1 MLSIYIV
8 FSNCLGSCW
17 WSPRR
22 HVLFVF
28 SGAFSKLDEKLKE
41 DNWLSSLGAQKK
53 SDGLDM
59 KHGHFQSERIDEDR
73 LGPHSFFGVPCG
85 GGGGGP
91 KNIYGGSHAIH
102 GWLERPPSRQDSGRC
117 LKRRHCW
124 HVGHVDGWRTL
135 SRFRLVQLTKA
146 VAGVRKS
153 LFLILYLRF
162 PWVVILSGTA
172 FVLYHWVNDEKCVKQ
187 LTSTK
192 TNYINNL
199 QRSPNVSV

>member
-102 GWLERPPSRQDSGRC
+102 GWLERTTKQAGFGEMPKTAALLTC
-117 LKRRHCW
+117 WTCWWLKNTVKIQTGSTYKGGGWSQKELILDFVSEISLSCDPKRH
-124 HVGHVDGWRTL
+124 
-135 SRFRLVQLTKA
+135 
-146 VAGVRKS
+146 GVRALS
-153 LFLILYLRF
+153 LSEWWEMRKTINEYKDKLY
-162 PWVVILSGTA
+162 
-172 FVLYHWVNDEKCVKQ
+172 KQ
-187 LTSTK
+187 SSKVT
-192 TNYINNL
+192 
-199 QRSPNVSV
+199 